1 MAGPTI
7 DPKVIQKYKYIAVT
21 AAGVRQEVP
30 PPPGQSHV
38 SGAKALSNAGTI
50 LSSNAAYASVEVW
63 PPAPPCHNPI
73 NAL

>member
-1 MAGPTI
+1 
-7 DPKVIQKYKYIAVT
+7 
-21 AAGVRQEVP
+21 VRQEVP

-38 SGAKALSNAGTI
+38 SGAKALTNASTI
-50 LSSNAAYASVEVW
+50 LASNAAYASVEVW